1 LRNASQKLIIVAF
14 PEIFRTLTRRR
25 ARRCLVIGPNSVSSK
40 LVING
45 LQKTFVVNEGFG
57 HSRHV
62 HAIENVNLEI
72 ADGEFVCVIG
82 PSGCGKSTMLM
93 IMAGLYPKSGGDI
106 LLDGQPLS
114 EPGPRWAWACE
125 SSTPWSRSTAR

>member
-1 LRNASQKLIIVAF
+1 M
-14 PEIFRTLTRRR
+14 
-25 ARRCLVIGPNSVSSK
+25 
-40 LVING
+40 
-45 LQKTFVVNEGFG
+45 VNEGFG